1 MSSTGAIIMGVFA
14 AVWWLVGVRWAG
26 YGSPLIYGIPLA
38 VTALVI
44 FAALRS
50 RDRFGQASPEEDA
63 RRDRLVI
70 IASAVEGVAIFVAI
84 NVLGNVG
91 EIDYAAPV
99 VAIIVGLHFLPLA
112 QRLPAPLYYGT
123 GALLIVLGVCGF
135 AIRTPDRRLLI
146 VSIGAAC
153 VLWLTCVIVLGRARI
168 RRDGQRGAP
177 AA

>member
-50 RDRFGQASPEEDA
+50 RDRFGPVPPEEDA

-70 IASAVEGVAIFVAI
+70 IASAVEGLAIFVAI
-84 NVLGNVG
+84 NVLGNIG

-99 VAIIVGLHFLPLA
+99 VAIIVGLHFIPLA
-112 QRLPAPLYYGT
+112 QGLPARLYYGT
-123 GALLIVLGVCGF
+123 STLLVALGVCGF
-135 AIRTPDRRLLI
+135 VIKHLGPRLLT
-146 VSIGAAC
+146 VSVGSAC
-153 VLWLTCVIVLGRARI
+153 ILWLTSAVVLAGARGT
-168 RRDGQRGAP
+168 RDRERGGS

>member
-38 VTALVI
+38 VTALI
-44 FAALRS
+44 ILAALRS
-50 RDRFGQASPEEDA
+50 RDRFGQASPEEHA

-70 IASAVEGVAIFVAI
+70 IASAVEGLAIFVAI

-112 QRLPAPLYYGT
+112 QRLPARLYYGT
-123 GALLIVLGVCGF
+123 GALLVALGVCGF
-135 AIRTPDRRLLI
+135 VIRHPAPRLII
-146 VSIGAAC
+146 VSVGAAC
-153 VLWLTCVIVLGRARI
+153 ILWLTSAVVLASAR
-168 RRDGQRGAP
+168 RSRYHERDVP